1 MLVCVIMAWLYIK
14 PIRPTTPD
22 EPTSDPVD
30 SDPVTMLLPLN
41 RRPDPNGVLLPSFE
55 TLTVFTCLAYSG
67 EIQPYYP
74 KTIFPLGVACQPR
87 TTACH
92 FSQEKW
98 DSTTYSWLGGTTVSC
113 WFMIGYT
120 RGPSVQY
127 LPCTILRFLR
137 APGLLRAHC
146 LLLQTDL
153 WGAHP
158 PLAICCQFPKFSFSY
173 FLPRA
178 CFLTIFAGTW
188 VISEL
193 LPPILNKSP

>member
-41 RRPDPNGVLLPSFE
+41 RRSDPNGVLLPSFE

-87 TTACH
+87 TTVCH
-92 FSQEKW
+92 FFSEEMNGKR
-98 DSTTYSWLGGTTVSC
+98 TTIHLKMLNMREYDIQLTRRYHSIMLIHDWLHTRAFSPISPLHYMEIFTCARTLASPLPPVQGRL
-113 WFMIGYT
+113 IGSSS
-120 RGPSVQY
+120 P
-127 LPCTILRFLR
+127 LP
-137 APGLLRAHC
+137 APWLP
-146 LLLQTDL
+146 LLLV
-153 WGAHP
+153 
-158 PLAICCQFPKFSFSY
+158 F
-173 FLPRA
+173 
-178 CFLTIFAGTW
+178 
-188 VISEL
+188 
-193 LPPILNKSP
+193 